1 MLVEWKNHLIIAQYG
16 LSLMSEITFK
26 TPENNKEFREY
37 DLFRW
42 EILRKPLGKD
52 IDSLKDK
59 YEESAFHLVGIKDQK
74 IIACGRLHFNKTY
87 EAQIRYMAVSK
98 NLQGAG
104 IGKQVLKLLEKNAI
118 ENNAK
123 KIVLNARDHAID
135 FYRIS
140 GYEALK
146 KYNGSDTGIPHTTME
161 KNISTS
167 SI

>member
-1 MLVEWKNHLIIAQYG
+1 
-16 LSLMSEITFK
+16 MSEITYK

-98 NLQGAG
+98 DLQGTG
-104 IGKQVLKLLEKNAI
+104 IGKHVLKLLEKNAV

-135 FYRIS
+135 FYKTLGYRIVKE
-140 GYEALK
+140 YT
-146 KYNGSDTGIPHTTME
+146 GSDTGIPHTTME
-161 KNISTS
+161 KNIYLS
-167 SI
+167 SQSEEIF

>member
-1 MLVEWKNHLIIAQYG
+1 M
-16 LSLMSEITFK
+16 
-26 TPENNKEFREY
+26 
-37 DLFRW
+37 
-42 EILRKPLGKD
+42 
-52 IDSLKDK
+52 
-59 YEESAFHLVGIKDQK
+59 GIKNKK
-74 IIACGRLHFNKTY
+74 IIATGRLHFNSAD
-87 EAQIRYMAVSK
+87 EAQIRYMAVSQK
-98 NLQGAG
+98 LQGIG
-104 IGKQVLKLLEKNAI
+104 IGKKVLKLLEKNAI

-140 GYEALK
+140 GYESLK

>member
-1 MLVEWKNHLIIAQYG
+1 
-16 LSLMSEITFK
+16 MSEITYK
-26 TPENNKEFREY
+26 TPENNKEFKEY

-52 IDSLKDK
+52 IASLKDEHEK
-59 YEESAFHLVGIKDQK
+59 SAFHLVGYKDQR

-98 NLQGAG
+98 DLQRAG

-140 GYEALK
+140 GYETLK

>member
-1 MLVEWKNHLIIAQYG
+1 
-16 LSLMSEITFK
+16 
-26 TPENNKEFREY
+26 
-37 DLFRW
+37 
-42 EILRKPLGKD
+42 
-52 IDSLKDK
+52 
-59 YEESAFHLVGIKDQK
+59 
-74 IIACGRLHFNKTY
+74 
-87 EAQIRYMAVSK
+87 MAVSK
-98 NLQGAG
+98 DLQGTG
-104 IGKQVLKLLEKNAI
+104 IGKHVLKLLEKNAV

>member
-1 MLVEWKNHLIIAQYG
+1 
-16 LSLMSEITFK
+16 MSEITFK

-98 NLQGAG
+98 DLQGTG
-104 IGKQVLKLLEKNAI
+104 MESKC
-118 ENNAK
+118 
-123 KIVLNARDHAID
+123 LNC
-135 FYRIS
+135 
-140 GYEALK
+140 LK
-146 KYNGSDTGIPHTTME
+146 KML
-161 KNISTS
+161 
-167 SI
+167 

>member
-1 MLVEWKNHLIIAQYG
+1 
-16 LSLMSEITFK
+16 MSEITYRA
-26 TPENNKEFREY
+26 PQNKEEFKEY

-42 EILRKPLGKD
+42 EMLRKPLGKD
-52 IDSLKDK
+52 IASLKDK
-59 YEESAFHLVGIKDQK
+59 YEKSAFHLVGIKDQK

-98 NLQGAG
+98 DLQRAG

-140 GYEALK
+140 GYETLK

>member
-1 MLVEWKNHLIIAQYG
+1 
-16 LSLMSEITFK
+16 MSEITYR
-26 TPENNKEFREY
+26 TPQNKEEFKEY

-42 EILRKPLGKD
+42 EMLRKPLGKD
-52 IDSLKDK
+52 ISSLKDEYDK
-59 YEESAFHLVGIKDQK
+59 SAFHLIGIKGEK

-87 EAQIRYMAVSK
+87 EAQIRYMAVSMY
-98 NLQGAG
+98 LQGAG
-104 IGKQVLKLLEKNAI
+104 IGKQVLKLLEKNAM

-140 GYEALK
+140 GYETLK

-161 KNISTS
+161 KNISIS

>member
-1 MLVEWKNHLIIAQYG
+1 
-16 LSLMSEITFK
+16 MSEITYK

-52 IDSLKDK
+52 IDSLKDE
-59 YEESAFHLVGIKDQK
+59 YEESAFHLIGIKDQK

-98 NLQGAG
+98 DLQGTG
-104 IGKQVLKLLEKNAI
+104 IGKQVLKLLEKNAV

-135 FYRIS
+135 FYKTL
-140 GYEALK
+140 GYKTVKE
-146 KYNGSDTGIPHTTME
+146 YTGSDTGIPHTTME
-161 KNISTS
+161 KIYLS
-167 SI
+167 SQSEEIF

>member
-1 MLVEWKNHLIIAQYG
+1 
-16 LSLMSEITFK
+16 MSEITYR
-26 TPENNKEFREY
+26 TPQNKEEFKEY

-52 IDSLKDK
+52 IASLKDK
-59 YEESAFHLVGIKDQK
+59 YEKSAFHLVGIKNQK

-98 NLQGAG
+98 DLQGTG
-104 IGKQVLKLLEKNAI
+104 IGKQVLKLLEKNAV

-123 KIVLNARDHAID
+123 KVVLNARDHAID

-140 GYEALK
+140 GYKTLK
-146 KYNGSDTGIPHTTME
+146 KYNGSDTCLLY
-161 KNISTS
+161 TS
-167 SI
+167 PSPRD

>member
-1 MLVEWKNHLIIAQYG
+1 
-16 LSLMSEITFK
+16 MSEITYK
-26 TPENNKEFREY
+26 TPENNEEFREY

-98 NLQGAG
+98 DLQGTG
-104 IGKQVLKLLEKNAI
+104 IGKQVLKLLEKNAV

>member
-1 MLVEWKNHLIIAQYG
+1 
-16 LSLMSEITFK
+16 MSKITFK

-52 IDSLKDK
+52 IASLKDEHEK
-59 YEESAFHLVGIKDQK
+59 SAFHLVGYRDQR

-98 NLQGAG
+98 DLQGNG

-140 GYEALK
+140 GYESLK
-146 KYNGSDTGIPHTTME
+146 KYYGSDTGIPHTTME

>member
-1 MLVEWKNHLIIAQYG
+1 
-16 LSLMSEITFK
+16 MSEITYK

-87 EAQIRYMAVSK
+87 EAQIRYMAC
-98 NLQGAG
+98 
-104 IGKQVLKLLEKNAI
+104 LLYTSPSP
-118 ENNAK
+118 
-123 KIVLNARDHAID
+123 RD
-135 FYRIS
+135 RTRS
-140 GYEALK
+140 RM
-146 KYNGSDTGIPHTTME
+146 P
-161 KNISTS
+161 S
-167 SI
+167 SA